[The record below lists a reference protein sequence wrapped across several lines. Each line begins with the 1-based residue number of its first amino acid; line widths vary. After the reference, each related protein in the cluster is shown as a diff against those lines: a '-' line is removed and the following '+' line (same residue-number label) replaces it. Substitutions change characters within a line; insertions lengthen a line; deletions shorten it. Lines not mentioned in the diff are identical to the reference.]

1 MHNTWVIGGK
11 LSCKQGS
18 PNIQVRGW
26 LQREKKSMI
35 INKAP
40 LQRLKPWACLRMRL
54 DQEHRETPCLLVQ
67 ATAATYEKSSCV
79 MQVHR
84 MFCQKFSLSSQV
96 QRIC

>member
-1 MHNTWVIGGK
+1 MHNTWAIDGK

-54 DQEHRETPCLLVQ
+54 DQDDRETPCLLVQ
-67 ATAATYEKSSCV
+67 TIAALMK
-79 MQVHR
+79 
-84 MFCQKFSLSSQV
+84 KAPA
-96 QRIC
+96 